1 MVIKDHLITYI
12 SFNNYHKRVTI
23 SIKLKIKM
31 AKNFTTSDCS
41 LIYVNAAEL
50 YFNVVAPTQYV
61 NMTFYLPKWK
71 VDYNTK
77 VP

>member
-1 MVIKDHLITYI
+1 
-12 SFNNYHKRVTI
+12 
-23 SIKLKIKM
+23 M
-31 AKNFTTSDCS
+31 AKSFIKSDCG